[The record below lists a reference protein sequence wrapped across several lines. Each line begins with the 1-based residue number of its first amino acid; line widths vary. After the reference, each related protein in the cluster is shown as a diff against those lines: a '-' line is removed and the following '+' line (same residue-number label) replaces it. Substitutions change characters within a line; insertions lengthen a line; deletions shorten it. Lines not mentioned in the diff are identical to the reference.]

1 MIYPANFVL
10 AQATPPASPVTDWA
24 ATLGGKQYIVSLAEA
39 VRDGIAALVQM
50 LSPALAA
57 RLDSVLFARVT
68 GMDLLAALVTT
79 SLLALLTCGTRYWLR
94 RRAHAPQESETEVK
108 WRPLVLNAL
117 SGPLHLLLWT
127 YGVFF
132 AVAPL
137 LLRLG
142 AEGHPHPLQV
152 GIGKLV
158 DIALFIALLWL
169 FVEATRLVE
178 HGVTRWTRRTR
189 SSLDDLLAALVIRT
203 ARVILPVLAIIMALP
218 LVGLP
223 ARYEAFLSTA
233 GSLLLVC
240 AIGWVLARGVLLVEK
255 GILANFDIKVAN
267 NLRARAVHTQVQVM
281 RKTLLFVIAIFT
293 VASALMLFQPVRQ
306 LGTSILASAG
316 VLGIIVG
323 FAAQR
328 TISNLFAGMQIAL
341 TQPIRLDDV
350 VIVENEWGRIEE
362 ISLTYVVVRIWD
374 LRRLVV
380 PIQYFIDNPFQNW
393 TRASANLLGT
403 VFLYCDY
410 TVPVGEV
417 RAELLRIVKTLPNW
431 DGAVVGLQVT
441 DVTERTVQLRAL
453 ASAADA
459 SKAFDLRC
467 AIRERLLDFLQANY
481 PGALPRTRAELER
494 DGKTAPVQA
503 VLPDG
508 ISLLPGSAPAAGTTG
523 KSNG

>member
-1 MIYPANFVL
+1 MMNSAYLVL
-10 AQATPPASPVTDWA
+10 AQTPPPASPKTDWA
-24 ATLGGKQYIVSLAEA
+24 AALSGKQYIVSLAESL
-39 VRDGIAALVQM
+39 RDGVAHLVERISPGFAAK
-50 LSPALAA
+50 
-57 RLDSVLFARVT
+57 LDTVLFARVT
-68 GMDLLAALVTT
+68 GMDLIAPLVTT
-79 SLLALLTCGTRYWLR
+79 SLMAALIYCIKQVLR
-94 RRAHAPQESETEVK
+94 RHAHPPEKNETDVK
-108 WRPLVLNAL
+108 WRPLILHAMAR
-117 SGPLHLLLWT
+117 PLYLLLWT
-127 YGVFF
+127 YGLFF
-132 AVAPL
+132 AIAPI

-142 AEGHPHPLQV
+142 AEGQPHPLQV
-152 GIGKLV
+152 VVDKLV
-158 DIALFIALLWL
+158 NIGVFIALLWL
-169 FVEATRLVE
+169 FVEFTRLVE

-189 SSLDDLLAALVIRT
+189 SSIDDLLATLIIRT
-203 ARVILPVLAIIMALP
+203 ARIILPVLAIIMALP

-223 ARYEAFLSTA
+223 PRYEAFLSTA

-240 AIGWVLARGVLLVEK
+240 SIGWVLSHGVLLVEK
-255 GILANFDIKVAN
+255 NILENFDVKVAN
-267 NLRARAVHTQVQVM
+267 NLRARSVHTQVQVM

-293 VASALMLFQPVRQ
+293 IASALMVFGPVRQ

-341 TQPIRLDDV
+341 TQPIRLNDV

-403 VFLYCDY
+403 VFFYCDY
-410 TVPVGEV
+410 TIPVGEV
-417 RAELLRIVKTLPNW
+417 RAELLRIVKKLPEW
-431 DGAVVGLQVT
+431 DGSAVGLQVT
-441 DVTERTVQLRAL
+441 DVTEHTIQLRAL

-467 AIRERLLDFLQANY
+467 AIREQLLDFLQTNY
-481 PGALPRTRAELER
+481 PESLPRTRVDFER
-494 DGKTAPVQA
+494 SEKA
-503 VLPDG
+503 VLSQG
-508 ISLLPGSAPAAGTTG
+508 A
-523 KSNG
+523 